1 MQHKEEKIDEN
12 TTVPLAWVWKAIAV
26 AASILLL
33 VVPVVAYA
41 VSMQV
46 KLDYTAKAVEAI
58 PQMKEDIAAIKA
70 VIAPQQ
76 TASAAPSGQ
85 TASRLFASDK

>member
-1 MQHKEEKIDEN
+1 MHKEERIDER
-12 TTVPLAWVWKAIAV
+12 TSVPIGWVWKAIAV

-33 VVPVVAYA
+33 AVPVVAYA

-46 KLDYTAKAVEAI
+46 KLEYTAKAVEAI

-70 VIAPQQ
+70 VIAPQS
-76 TASAAPSGQ
+76 TASANQRPT
-85 TASRLFASDK
+85 TARAEVTAARE